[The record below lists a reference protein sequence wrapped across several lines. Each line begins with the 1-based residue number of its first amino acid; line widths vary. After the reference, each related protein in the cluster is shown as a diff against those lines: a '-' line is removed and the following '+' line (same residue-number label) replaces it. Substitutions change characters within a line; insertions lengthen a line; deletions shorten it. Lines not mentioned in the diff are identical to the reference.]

1 MRTFSIT
8 TKERK
13 LLNKLLK
20 SYLDDIDLNMEEL
33 EKEVGISGILKET
46 EKVMELLQKF
56 ED

>member
-1 MRTFSIT
+1 MRTCSIT

-20 SYLDDIDLNMEEL
+20 SYLDDIDLNIEEL
-33 EKEVGISGILKET
+33 EKEVGVSGILKET
-46 EKVMELLQKF
+46 EKVMELLRKF